1 MLVGRNEL
9 RKWLCIISIS
19 EMNSNIGE
27 EHANNIIIRARMCEL
42 ISENKGYNDKD
53 LAFMVGL
60 FSDIHMLMDKSL
72 IDVVEELPIGKEGK
86 AALLGKDNIYRD
98 ILNLVIAYENMD
110 EKKIQTISSKIKV
123 DIEN

>member
-1 MLVGRNEL
+1 
-9 RKWLCIISIS
+9 
-19 EMNSNIGE
+19 
-27 EHANNIIIRARMCEL
+27 MCEL

-86 AALLGKDNIYRD
+86 AALLGEDNIYRD

-110 EKKIQTISSKIKV
+110 EEKIQNYIK
-123 DIEN
+123 